1 MRGKKD
7 FFKVRGILQNT
18 PILFTFRSYRE
29 GGAREVSDEFYFN
42 LNIEGCKMGIIDAI
56 DVELFNQKLR
66 VLELIKIAHDEEV
79 VSRISGQIFGLS
91 VTFGAVKKVSAPGQL
106 NLKELKKVL
115 EMIHKQLE

>member
-1 MRGKKD
+1 M
-7 FFKVRGILQNT
+7 
-18 PILFTFRSYRE
+18 LFTFRSYRE

-42 LNIEGCKMGIIDAI
+42 LNIEGCKMRIIDAI

-66 VLELIKIAHDEEV
+66 VLQLIKIAHDEEV